1 MAQRV
6 VVAGASG
13 LIGGA
18 LCRALR
24 QRGDTVAQLVRRE
37 PANATQVRWD
47 PAASSLPA
55 DVLDGAAAVVNL
67 AGAGIGDQR
76 WTAARKRVI
85 EQSRI
90 DATATLAA
98 GVATVGSGSSGH
110 SIRFV
115 NASAV
120 GYYGD
125 RGDEVL
131 TESSSQGTDFLAG
144 VVGRWETAT
153 RPAIDA
159 GAPVALL
166 RTGLVMAARGGAFEP
181 LLRLARLGLGGPL
194 GSGRQW
200 WPWITLE
207 DHVRAILHLID
218 HPDVLGPVNLAA
230 PGVARQKE
238 IAREVGHQL
247 RRPAVLPAP
256 TLALRLVIGEF
267 AGSVVASQRMTPQ
280 VLLDHGFDFR
290 HPDLPSAVR
299 WMLAR

>member
-1 MAQRV
+1 
-6 VVAGASG
+6 
-13 LIGGA
+13 
-18 LCRALR
+18 
-24 QRGDTVAQLVRRE
+24 
-37 PANATQVRWD
+37 
-47 PAASSLPA
+47 
-55 DVLDGAAAVVNL
+55 
-67 AGAGIGDQR
+67 
-76 WTAARKRVI
+76 
-85 EQSRI
+85 
-90 DATATLAA
+90 
-98 GVATVGSGSSGH
+98 
-110 SIRFV
+110 
-115 NASAV
+115 
-120 GYYGD
+120 
-125 RGDEVL
+125 
-131 TESSSQGTDFLAG
+131 
-144 VVGRWETAT
+144 
-153 RPAIDA
+153 
-159 GAPVALL
+159 VALL

-238 IAREVGHQL
+238 IARELGHQL

>member
-6 VVAGASG
+6 VVAGSSG

-18 LCRALR
+18 LCRELR
-24 QRGDTVAQLVRRE
+24 DRGDTVVRLVRRE
-37 PANATQVRWD
+37 PVDPTEVRWD
-47 PAASSLPA
+47 PAARSLPDA
-55 DVLDGAAAVVNL
+55 VLDGTDAVVNL
-67 AGAGIGDQR
+67 AGAGIGDRR

-85 EQSRI
+85 EQSRV
-90 DATATLAA
+90 DVTATLAA
-98 GVATVGSGSSGH
+98 AVARSTSAGRPVRLVS
-110 SIRFV
+110 
-115 NASAV
+115 ASAV

-131 TESSSQGTDFLAG
+131 TEASSQGTDYLAG
-144 VVGRWETAT
+144 LVGRWEAAT
-153 RPAIDA
+153 RSAVEA

-166 RTGLVMAARGGAFEP
+166 RTGLVMAPHGGAFGP

-207 DHVRAILHLID
+207 DEVRAILHLVD
-218 HPDVLGPVNLAA
+218 HPEVLGPVNLAA
-230 PGVARQKE
+230 PGVARQLE
-238 IAREVGHQL
+238 IAREIGHQL

-256 TLALRLVIGEF
+256 RIALRLVIGEF
-267 AGSVVASQRMTPQ
+267 AGAVLSSQRLAPEA
-280 VLLDHGFDFR
+280 LLGRGFEFR
-290 HPDLPSAVR
+290 HPDLASAVR

>member
-18 LCRALR
+18 LCRELGD
-24 QRGDTVAQLVRRE
+24 RGDTVVRLVRRDPIDPTE
-37 PANATQVRWD
+37 VRWD
-47 PAASSLPA
+47 PAAGSLPDA
-55 DVLDGAAAVVNL
+55 VLDGADAVVNL
-67 AGAGIGDQR
+67 AGAGIGDRR

-85 EQSRI
+85 EQSRV
-90 DATATLAA
+90 DVTATLASA
-98 GVATVGSGSSGH
+98 VARSTASGH
-110 SIRFV
+110 PVRLV
-115 NASAV
+115 NGSAV

-131 TESSSQGTDFLAG
+131 TEESSQGTDYLAG
-144 VVGRWETAT
+144 LVGRWEAAT
-153 RPAIDA
+153 RPAVDA

-166 RTGLVMAARGGAFEP
+166 RTGLVMAPHGGAFEP

-207 DHVRAILHLID
+207 DEARAILHLID
-218 HPDVLGPVNLAA
+218 HRDILGPVNLAA
-230 PGVARQKE
+230 PGVARQRE
-238 IAREVGHQL
+238 IAREIGDQL

-256 TLALRLVIGEF
+256 RLALRLAIGEF
-267 AGSVVASQRMTPQ
+267 AGSVVSSQRMAPE
-280 VLLDHGFDFR
+280 VLLGRGFEFR
-290 HPDLPSAVR
+290 HPDLASAVR